1 MIMEQNTDELK
12 YPIGRFEKPEAF
24 TPELKREWIA
34 VLANLPSWMDACI
47 ENLDEA
53 QLHVPYRDGGWTI
66 QQVIHHLA
74 DSHMN
79 AYIRLKLALTE
90 DNPAIKTYD
99 EKAWALLADN
109 AQPVNISITLLHA
122 LHRRL
127 VSLLQQLTE
136 ADWERTFYHP
146 DRKRNVTVWETAG
159 LYAWHSRHHT
169 AHIRGLKERMGW

>member
-1 MIMEQNTDELK
+1 MEQNIEDLK
-12 YPIGRFEKPEAF
+12 YPIGRFEKPEQF
-24 TPELKREWIA
+24 TEALKRDWLT
-34 VLANLPSWMDACI
+34 VLQILPSWMDACI

-79 AYIRLKLALTE
+79 AYIRIKLALTE
-90 DNPAIKTYD
+90 DKPTIKTYD
-99 EKAWALLADN
+99 EQAWALLADN
-109 AQPVNISITLLHA
+109 TQPVNISITLLHA

-127 VSLLQQLTE
+127 VTLLHTLGDD
-136 ADWERTFYHP
+136 DWNRTFYHP
-146 DRKRNVTVWETAG
+146 DRKRDVTVWETAG

-169 AHIRGLKERMGW
+169 AHINGLKERMQW